1 MKLAEDFS
9 VRKVMSVREELW
21 MTDGDWAKTR
31 SLAVVDSG
39 HLWAV
44 VI

>member
-9 VRKVMSVREELW
+9 VRKVTSVREELW
-21 MTDGDWAKTR
+21 MTDGDWAKTN
-31 SLAVVDSG
+31 LAVVDSG
-39 HLWAV
+39 HLWAN